1 MKTGIKTNLQKS
13 QIEEV
18 QHLLSGSKIA
28 RVGDAVLDIDRLR
41 RKGFP
46 EVVFAQGKKAGDIVQ
61 ILSRLIEE
69 GNVAIASRV
78 NEQQAQVLKKAFS
91 STGDW
96 YPEARIFLAN
106 RPAISKFPYLTSIG
120 ILTAG
125 LSDRPVAEEAYQ
137 ILCSANYPVVK
148 MYDVGVSGLQRLL
161 SQINKIEKCDVVI
174 VAAGMEGAL
183 PTVVAGLL
191 EQPVIAVP
199 TSIGYG
205 ISQNGMTALHTMLA
219 SCSPGMSVVNID
231 NGYGAAMM
239 AHAICM
245 RIHKG
250 MRTGVSDE

>member
-1 MKTGIKTNLQKS
+1 MKASLKRNLQKS
-13 QIEEV
+13 PIAEIQG
-18 QHLLSGSKIA
+18 LLRGVRMA
-28 RVGDAVLDIDRLR
+28 RVGDAVLDIDRLK

-46 EVVFAQGKKAGDIVQ
+46 EVVFAQGKKSGDIVQ
-61 ILSRLIEE
+61 ILNRLIEE
-69 GNVAIASRV
+69 KSIAVASRV
-78 NEQQAQVLKKAFS
+78 DEKQAAVLQKEFS
-91 STGDW
+91 STGRW
-96 YPEARIFLAN
+96 YPDARVFLAN
-106 RPAISKFPYLTSIG
+106 RSAVSKFSYATSIG

-137 ILCSANYPVVK
+137 ILHSANYPVVK

-161 SQINKIEKCDVVI
+161 SQIHKIEKCDVVI

-205 ISQNGMTALHTMLA
+205 ISQNGLTALQTMLA
-219 SCSPGMSVVNID
+219 SCSPGMAVVNID

-250 MRTGVSDE
+250 KRAEK

>member
-1 MKTGIKTNLQKS
+1 MKSGFKTDLQRS
-13 QIEEV
+13 SIEEIQYFLREAKTV
-18 QHLLSGSKIA
+18 
-28 RVGDAVLDIDRLR
+28 RVGDAVLDIDRFK

-61 ILSRLIEE
+61 ILNRLVEE

-78 NEQQAQVLKKAFS
+78 DEEQAKVLKKEFFL
-91 STGDW
+91 TGDW
-96 YPEARIFLAN
+96 YPEARVFLAD
-106 RPAISKFPYLTSIG
+106 RSAVSRLPYVTSIG

-125 LSDRPVAEEAYQ
+125 LSDRPVAEEACR

-161 SQINKIEKCDVVI
+161 SQINKVEECDVVI

-205 ISQNGMTALHTMLA
+205 VSQNGMAALQTMLA

-245 RIHKG
+245 RIHRGKRAG
-250 MRTGVSDE
+250 DSK

>member
-1 MKTGIKTNLQKS
+1 MKNGLKNDCRKFS
-13 QIEEV
+13 IEEIYDPI
-18 QHLLSGSKIA
+18 KEMKMA
-28 RVGDAVLDIDRLR
+28 RVGDAVLDTDRLK

-46 EVVFAQGKKAGDIVQ
+46 EVVFAQGKKIRDIVQ
-61 ILSRLIEE
+61 ILHRLTEE
-69 GNVAIASRV
+69 DGVALASRV
-78 NEQQAQVLKKAFS
+78 DEQQAEVLKKEFS
-91 STGDW
+91 NTGEW
-96 YPEARIFLAN
+96 YPEAGIFLAN
-106 RPAISKFPYLTSIG
+106 RSSVPALPYPTSIG

-125 LSDRPVAEEAYQ
+125 LSDRSVAEEAFQ
-137 ILCSANYPVVK
+137 ILSSANYPTVK
-148 MYDVGVSGLQRLL
+148 LYDVGVAGLQRLL
-161 SQINKIEKCDVVI
+161 SQIKKIEQCDVII

-191 EQPVIAVP
+191 EQPVVAVP

-205 ISQNGMTALHTMLA
+205 ISQNGITALHTMLA

-250 MRTGVSDE
+250 ERVNRG